1 MRNPCVRSIAAALLL
16 MAAPLAAAAPRQ
28 AEESTPKPS
37 STYGNRYDIRF
48 MDLHAAEVLAWEQCS
63 VKERCKVTALALSG
77 DPVRK
82 GHLEVSADGATHE
95 RIARALAVQD
105 STPRTQ
111 TFQVVLLAA
120 GSKAGSSASDLSKS
134 AQKALDDLREFLPY
148 KSYQVLDTAWLR
160 TTQGAEGRLVG
171 RQGAA
176 YNLRLRFRPV
186 GGAEDKNLF
195 VELFRLDEEPGTPR
209 ASSEAKVGEPGIAP
223 RAPRDLIETSFGLK
237 EGETIVV
244 GTSKIDGS
252 DEALVV
258 LLTAVPSK

>member
-28 AEESTPKPS
+28 AEESTPKPT

-63 VKERCKVTALALSG
+63 EKERCKVTALAVAG
-77 DPVRK
+77 DSARK

-120 GSKAGSSASDLSKS
+120 GSKTGSSAADLPKS
-134 AQKALDDLREFLPY
+134 AQKALDDLRDFLPY

-160 TTQGAEGRLVG
+160 TTHGAEGRLVG
-171 RQGAA
+171 RNGAG
-176 YNLRLRFRPV
+176 YSLSLRFRPV

-195 VELFRLDEEPGTPR
+195 VEMFRVNEEPGTPR
-209 ASSEAKVGEPGIAP
+209 AASEPSGTGLAIAP

-244 GTSKIDGS
+244 GTSKVDGS